1 MNTFKQIDTLLTQG
15 TKEAFEKL
23 YQYTLEDQQIIIQET
38 NANFTADIT
47 IAVFPLIKFSKKN
60 PEETANEIG
69 QYLKDNIAEIE
80 DFNVVK
86 GFLNIIFSN
95 TYWLSFFSYLQENT
109 CYEFLKPTH
118 KKVLLEYTGPNSNK
132 ALHLGHIRNMMLG
145 YSLANILKAAGDE
158 VVKVNIYNDRGI
170 AICKS
175 MLAWKKLGN
184 NETPDTAGIKG
195 DHFVGKYY
203 QLFDKVYKSEIET
216 LVANGSSK
224 EEAEKNAPIMIEAQD
239 MLLKWEAGDESI
251 INLWKMMNDWVFKG
265 HDETFNN
272 LGIDFEKVYFES
284 ENYMFGKDIVL
295 EGLKNG
301 VYKKRA
307 DGAVVVDLTED
318 GLDEKVLL
326 RADGTSI
333 YLTQDLGVAQ
343 QRYNDYHMDDSL
355 YVVGSEQD
363 YHFKVLKLALQKA
376 GKPYADGIKHISYGM
391 VDLPSGKMK
400 SREGTVVEADDL
412 ITGMVEIAKQQTIE
426 LGKVSSMNETELE
439 NLYRVLGLGALKFYI
454 LKVNAKKR
462 IMFNPEESID
472 FHGFTGPFIQY
483 TYTRIRSILRKAGEV
498 KTLNNIHYTLQPI
511 ERELLS
517 VLYKAP
523 EVLAESA
530 KQYDPSVM
538 ANYVYSIAKTYNKFY
553 GECPVLAAATEEEK
567 ECRIAL
573 SALTGRMIKHGLGLL
588 GIEVPERM

>member
-1 MNTFKQIDTLLTQG
+1 
-15 TKEAFEKL
+15 
-23 YQYTLEDQQIIIQET
+23 
-38 NANFTADIT
+38 
-47 IAVFPLIKFSKKN
+47 
-60 PEETANEIG
+60 
-69 QYLKDNIAEIE
+69 
-80 DFNVVK
+80 
-86 GFLNIIFSN
+86 
-95 TYWLSFFSYLQENT
+95 
-109 CYEFLKPTH
+109 
-118 KKVLLEYTGPNSNK
+118 
-132 ALHLGHIRNMMLG
+132 
-145 YSLANILKAAGDE
+145 
-158 VVKVNIYNDRGI
+158 
-170 AICKS
+170 
-175 MLAWKKLGN
+175 
-184 NETPDTAGIKG
+184 
-195 DHFVGKYY
+195 
-203 QLFDKVYKSEIET
+203 
-216 LVANGSSK
+216 
-224 EEAEKNAPIMIEAQD
+224 
-239 MLLKWEAGDESI
+239 
-251 INLWKMMNDWVFKG
+251 
-265 HDETFNN
+265 
-272 LGIDFEKVYFES
+272 
-284 ENYMFGKDIVL
+284 
-295 EGLKNG
+295 
-301 VYKKRA
+301 
-307 DGAVVVDLTED
+307 
-318 GLDEKVLL
+318 
-326 RADGTSI
+326 
-333 YLTQDLGVAQ
+333 
-343 QRYNDYHMDDSL
+343 
-355 YVVGSEQD
+355 
-363 YHFKVLKLALQKA
+363 
-376 GKPYADGIKHISYGM
+376 M